1 MWMLTNRGESIKK
14 DEKKKKK
21 PSEYPILGELIKADN
36 KKHS

>member
-1 MWMLTNRGESIKK
+1 MWMLTNGCESIKK

-36 KKHS
+36 KEHS